1 MASGFKASSLND
13 QRQDLT
19 VMIKASGR
27 FPTRSGFLVAG
38 KKKGG
43 GTKKGNGFDNIKLK
57 DLMCM
62 IQGITTARMMVISS
76 KMSGE

>member
-1 MASGFKASSLND
+1 MSGSDGND
-13 QRQDLT
+13 Q
-19 VMIKASGR
+19 
-27 FPTRSGFLVAG
+27 GFRPVSNEIRVFG
-38 KKKGG
+38 CREKKEKKRGG